1 MYSIFDYNEHTKIP
15 MITLK
20 QIHYALTI
28 EKELHFKKAAD
39 ACYVSPST
47 LSNAISEMETQLGIQ
62 IFERTSKK
70 VIVTSLGKEVL
81 KRLELLRW
89 R

>member
-1 MYSIFDYNEHTKIP
+1 

-28 EKELHFKKAAD
+28 QKELHFKKAAD

-47 LSNAISEMETQLGIQ
+47 LSNAISEMETQLGIK
-62 IFERTSKK
+62 IFERTNKK
-70 VIVTSLGKEVL
+70 VVENLIKGL
-81 KRLELLRW
+81 K
-89 R
+89 